1 MRQEARARKSERE
14 RERRVLDI
22 DGWLSEEHANRRSC
36 LRHLNVELDHY
47 SFCLFE
53 KQISINIWRVHWY
66 SIIIVLREKET
77 CQSTSNRS
85 KRTTI
90 TTYDHLHHYTSVFF
104 IHNNVL
110 VRSIYGG
117 ACACWLLLQHHYDWL
132 AYFISIWYNSTIFL
146 LLFASP
152 TSVAIQSVLNIVFNI
167 CQCRQKKREGVC
179 GP

>member
-1 MRQEARARKSERE
+1 MRQEARAR
-14 RERRVLDI
+14 ERRTLDI
-22 DGWLSEEHANRRSC
+22 DGWLSEEHANRRRC
-36 LRHLNVELDHY
+36 RCRRHFNVELDHY
-47 SFCLFE
+47 SYCLFE

-77 CQSTSNRS
+77 CQSTSNKS
-85 KRTTI
+85 KRITL
-90 TTYDHLHHYTSVFF
+90 TTYDHLHHQHLSFF

-110 VRSIYGG
+110 IRSIYRS